1 MGHTASMGPTSC
13 TRRGGCGSG
22 GVSPTGE
29 PLVGH
34 RGDLAVPVGA
44 GRGRGEPVPLPR
56 RQRWGRSRWCLLSAK
71 AKCCGFMVHTGR
83 PPLRI
88 GPGYRDGA
96 CGAMGNAGGAAGRQG
111 SGWGPLGLPGSGC
124 AVPVLRAMGWWGY
137 GADASP
143 AVTPTPRVPKVP
155 LCCPC
160 AVGPWGHGAMGQMP
174 ALLSPRPLGSPR
186 SRCAV
191 PVLWGHGA
199 MGQMPALL
207 SPRPL
212 GSAGSR
218 CAVPGYVELH
228 ELVLDSTKELC
239 WMEAGHWFKL
249 EEDFKEAGHW
259 GQPHL
264 SFLTYRSLLEV
275 RRALARG
282 AVLLDVAAAS
292 LPAIAHVLID
302 QMIYEGQ
309 LKPQDSED
317 ILRTLLLQ
325 HNPVWGSP
333 PHGGTMQG
341 TVPRAACLIPAIPL
355 PAQSQSG
362 SSQPQL
368 HQKIPEDAEATLVL
382 VGCAAFLDQPTLAFV
397 RLKAAVM
404 LDGILDVSLPIRFLL
419 VLLGPDSPHISYH
432 ELGRAVATMM
442 SERVFLRD
450 SYLADGRQ
458 DLVRSV
464 EDFLECSIVVPPSE
478 PHSEEQLRPL
488 VPLQQEL
495 LRRRYRPPEPPVI
508 ETPLKDITG
517 SAPGP
522 QDEDPL
528 RRTGRPFGG
537 LVRDIRR
544 RYPLYLSDIRDFLS
558 PQCLAAVIFIYFA
571 ALSPAVTFGGLL
583 NEKTNGMMGV
593 SELLISTCVQCVL
606 FSILSA
612 QPLLVIGFSG
622 PLLVFEEAFYSF
634 CSANGLEYIVGRV
647 WIGFWLVLLVL
658 LVVACEGSFLVR
670 YLSRYTQ
677 EIFSFLISLI
687 FIFETFSKLIFRAH
701 PLSRRYAVQ
710 DEVQPDVPEP
720 NTALLS
726 LVLMAG
732 TFFLAFFLRK
742 FKNSSFLPGR
752 VRRLIGDF
760 GVPISIF
767 IMALADFFITDT
779 YTQKL
784 KVPRGLEVT
793 NSSARGWFINPM
805 GERKTFPIW
814 MMFASVVPALLVFIL
829 IFLETQITTLIVS
842 KPERKLVKGSG
853 FHLDLLLIVAMGGLS
868 ALFGMPWLSA
878 TTVRTITHAN
888 ALTVMGKATAPGE
901 KSQILEVKEQR
912 ISGLLVAVLIGV
924 SILMEPILKFIPLA
938 VLFGIFLYM
947 GVTSLF
953 GIQLFDRILLLLMP
967 PKYHPDEPYVTRVK
981 TWRMHLFTLTQL
993 LVLVLLWVVK
1003 STPASLA
1010 LPFVLILTV
1019 PLRRFLL
1026 PRIFQDIELR
1036 CLDADDAVVTFEE
1049 VEGTDVYNEVQ
1060 MPS

>member
-1 MGHTASMGPTSC
+1 MEGPGQEAYEERMRRSLDPEGYEDSGIKGSQISLGEMSTASVTD
-13 TRRGGCGSG
+13 
-22 GVSPTGE
+22 V
-29 PLVGH
+29 
-34 RGDLAVPVGA
+34 DL
-44 GRGRGEPVPLPR
+44 E
-56 RQRWGRSRWCLLSAK
+56 
-71 AKCCGFMVHTGR
+71 
-83 PPLRI
+83 
-88 GPGYRDGA
+88 
-96 CGAMGNAGGAAGRQG
+96 AGGSRR
-111 SGWGPLGLPGSGC
+111 
-124 AVPVLRAMGWWGY
+124 PV
-137 GADASP
+137 
-143 AVTPTPRVPKVP
+143 
-155 LCCPC
+155 
-160 AVGPWGHGAMGQMP
+160 
-174 ALLSPRPLGSPR
+174 
-186 SRCAV
+186 SRRET
-191 PVLWGHGA
+191 HE
-199 MGQMPALL
+199 
-207 SPRPL
+207 
-212 GSAGSR
+212 
-218 CAVPGYVELH
+218 GYVELH
-228 ELVLDSTKELC
+228 ELVMDSTKDLC
-239 WMEAGHWFKL
+239 WMEAGHWLKL

-282 AVLLDVAAAS
+282 AVLLDVAANS
-292 LPAIAHVLID
+292 LAAIARVLID

-309 LKPQDSED
+309 IKPQDGHD

-325 HNPVWGSP
+325 HKHPSEAESTRTLP
-333 PHGGTMQG
+333 
-341 TVPRAACLIPAIPL
+341 
-355 PAQSQSG
+355 PAQLQRSDTGRSETEQPLLREHQPLEMRRLGGEQSLSG
-362 SSQPQL
+362 AGRPQL
-368 HQKIPEDAEATLVL
+368 HEKIPEDAEATLVL
-382 VGCAAFLDQPTLAFV
+382 VGCAAFLEQPTLAFV
-397 RLKAAVM
+397 RLKDAVK
-404 LDGILDVSLPIRFLL
+404 LDAVLDVPLPVRFLF
-419 VLLGPDSPHISYH
+419 VVLGPDSPHVSYH
-432 ELGRAVATMM
+432 EIGRAVATMM
-442 SERVFLRD
+442 SERVFRRD
-450 SYLADGRQ
+450 AYLADGRQ
-458 DLVRSV
+458 DLLGGV
-464 EDFLECSIVVPPSE
+464 EDFLEASIVLPPTE
-478 PHSEEQLRPL
+478 TPNEQLLHSL
-488 VPLQQEL
+488 VPLQHEL
-495 LRRRYRPPEPPVI
+495 LRRRYQPPEKAAG
-508 ETPLKDITG
+508 EDFLKDLG
-517 SAPGP
+517 LEGPAPE
-522 QDEDPL
+522 DDDPL

-544 RYPLYLSDIRDFLS
+544 RYPKYLSDIKDALS

-583 NEKTNGMMGV
+583 SEKTKGMMGV

-612 QPLLVIGFSG
+612 QPLLVVGFSG

-634 CSANGLEYIVGRV
+634 CSANDMDYIVGRV
-647 WIGFWLVLLVL
+647 WIGFWLILLVL
-658 LVVACEGSFLVR
+658 VVVACEGSFLVR

-687 FIFETFSKLIFRAH
+687 FIFETFSKLVTIFKEH
-701 PLSRRYAVQ
+701 PLMRQYNVQEAVQ
-710 DEVQPDVPEP
+710 PNVPEP

-742 FKNSSFLPGR
+742 FKNSAFLPGR
-752 VRRLIGDF
+752 ARRLIGDF

-767 IMALADFFITDT
+767 IMTLVDFFIKDT

-784 KVPRGLEVT
+784 NVPKGLKVT
-793 NSSARGWFINPM
+793 NSSARGWFIYPLGKSNS
-805 GERKTFPIW
+805 FPIW

-829 IFLETQITTLIVS
+829 IFLETQITTLIIS

-853 FHLDLLLIVAMGGLS
+853 FHLDLLLIVAMGGLA

-888 ALTVMGKATAPGE
+888 ALTVMSKATAPGE

-912 ISGLLVAVLIGV
+912 ISGFLVAVLIGV
-924 SILMEPILKFIPLA
+924 SILMEPILKYIPLA

-967 PKYHPDEPYVTRVK
+967 PKYHPDKPYVTRVK
-981 TWRMHLFTLTQL
+981 TWRMHLFTFTQIV
-993 LVLVLLWVVK
+993 VLVLLWVVK

-1026 PRIFQDIELR
+1026 PRIFRDIELK

>member
-1 MGHTASMGPTSC
+1 M
-13 TRRGGCGSG
+13 
-22 GVSPTGE
+22 E
-29 PLVGH
+29 
-34 RGDLAVPVGA
+34 
-44 GRGRGEPVPLPR
+44 
-56 RQRWGRSRWCLLSAK
+56 
-71 AKCCGFMVHTGR
+71 
-83 PPLRI
+83 
-88 GPGYRDGA
+88 GPGQEAYEERMRRSLDPEGYEDP
-96 CGAMGNAGGAAGRQG
+96 GIKGSHLSLGEMSTPSVTDVDLEAGGSRR
-111 SGWGPLGLPGSGC
+111 
-124 AVPVLRAMGWWGY
+124 PVSQR
-137 GADASP
+137 D
-143 AVTPTPRVPKVP
+143 T
-155 LCCPC
+155 
-160 AVGPWGHGAMGQMP
+160 HE
-174 ALLSPRPLGSPR
+174 
-186 SRCAV
+186 
-191 PVLWGHGA
+191 
-199 MGQMPALL
+199 
-207 SPRPL
+207 
-212 GSAGSR
+212 
-218 CAVPGYVELH
+218 GYVELH
-228 ELVLDSTKELC
+228 ELVMDITKELC
-239 WMEAGHWFKL
+239 WMEAGHWLKL

-264 SFLTYRSLLEV
+264 SFLTYRSLLEI
-275 RRALARG
+275 RRALAKG
-282 AVLLDVAAAS
+282 AVLLDVAATS
-292 LPAIAHVLID
+292 LAAIANVLID

-309 LKPQDSED
+309 IKPQDRDD

-325 HNPVWGSP
+325 HKHPSEAESVRTLP
-333 PHGGTMQG
+333 
-341 TVPRAACLIPAIPL
+341 
-355 PAQSQSG
+355 PAQLQRSGTSRAETEQPLLREQQPLEMRRLAGAEQSPSG
-362 SSQPQL
+362 TTKPQL
-368 HQKIPEDAEATLVL
+368 PEKIPEDAEATLVL
-382 VGCAAFLDQPTLAFV
+382 VGCAAFLEQPTLAFV
-397 RLKAAVM
+397 RLKAAVT
-404 LDGILDVSLPIRFLL
+404 LDAVLEVPLPVRFLF
-419 VLLGPDSPHISYH
+419 VVLGPDTPNVSYH
-432 ELGRAVATMM
+432 EIGRAVATMM
-442 SERVFLRD
+442 SERVFRRD
-450 SYLADGRQ
+450 AYLAEGRQ
-458 DLVRSV
+458 DLLRGV
-464 EDFLECSIVVPPSE
+464 EDFLEASIVLPPTE
-478 PHSEEQLRPL
+478 IPNEQLLRSL
-488 VPLQQEL
+488 VPLQHEL
-495 LRRRYRPPEPPVI
+495 LRRRYQPPEKAPG
-508 ETPLKDITG
+508 EAFLKDLG
-517 SAPGP
+517 LEEPAPE
-522 QDEDPL
+522 DDDPL

-544 RYPLYLSDIRDFLS
+544 RYPKYLSDIKDALS

-583 NEKTNGMMGV
+583 SEKTKGMMGV

-606 FSILSA
+606 FSIFSA
-612 QPLLVIGFSG
+612 QPLLVVGFSG

-634 CSANGLEYIVGRV
+634 CSANGMEYIVGRV
-647 WIGFWLVLLVL
+647 WIGFWLILVVLV
-658 LVVACEGSFLVR
+658 VVACEGSVLVR

-687 FIFETFSKLIFRAH
+687 FIYETFSKLVTIFKDH
-701 PLSRRYAVQ
+701 PLQRHYNVKAVV
-710 DEVQPDVPEP
+710 EPKVPEP

-742 FKNSSFLPGR
+742 FKNSAFLPGT

-767 IMALADFFITDT
+767 IMALVDFFIKDT

-784 KVPRGLEVT
+784 NVPKGLEVT

-805 GERKTFPIW
+805 GNDNPFPIW

-853 FHLDLLLIVAMGGLS
+853 FHLDLLLIVAMGGLA

-888 ALTVMGKATAPGE
+888 ALTVMSKTSAPGE

-924 SILMEPILKFIPLA
+924 SILMEPILKYIPLA

-981 TWRMHLFTLTQL
+981 TWRMHLFTFIQII
-993 LVLVLLWVVK
+993 VLALLWVVK

-1019 PLRRFLL
+1019 PLRRFVL
-1026 PRIFQDIELR
+1026 PRIFRDIELK

-1049 VEGTDVYNEVQ
+1049 AEGTDVYNEVQ